1 VAKQTLSAHSTFDC
15 FADGLR
21 INWMHKRLIEENLNM
36 LRDRLLIMGGAA
48 EKAIMLSMR
57 SLIERDSELAGR
69 VVREDDAID
78 QMELEID
85 QMCVDVLV
93 LRQPA
98 AGDLR
103 FVVSVARTAPTVER
117 IADHAVNIAKHALSL
132 NNQPAI
138 DARIDLSVMAKV
150 VQDMLVEGLDAFT
163 SGDPDRAQSTI
174 ARDDDV
180 DELYDTLYD
189 QVIEA
194 MKRNP
199 SSVARGAEW
208 LFVLKHLERIAD
220 YVTNI
225 CEQIVYMSRGQ
236 VIKHTV
242 W

>member
-1 VAKQTLSAHSTFDC
+1 MALELT
-15 FADGLR
+15 
-21 INWMHKRLIEENLNM
+21 RLIEENLDM
-36 LRDRLLIMGGAA
+36 LRDKLLIMGGAA

-57 SLIERDSELAGR
+57 ALIERDSELAAR

-93 LRQPA
+93 LKQPA

-132 NNQPAI
+132 NNQPEI
-138 DARIDLSVMAKV
+138 GGHIDLSTMAKV
-150 VQDMLVEGLDAFT
+150 VQDMLVDGLDAFT
-163 SGDPDRAQSTI
+163 SGDPERARVTI
-174 ARDDDV
+174 ARDDEV
-180 DELYDTLYD
+180 DELYDRLYD
-189 QVIEA
+189 QVIDS
-194 MKRNP
+194 MKRDP
-199 SSVARGAEW
+199 SAVPRGAEW

-225 CEQIVYMSRGQ
+225 CEQIEYMARGQ

>member
-1 VAKQTLSAHSTFDC
+1 
-15 FADGLR
+15 
-21 INWMHKRLIEENLNM
+21 MHNRLIEENLNR
-36 LRDRLLIMGGAA
+36 LRDKLLIMGGAA

-57 SLIERDSELAGR
+57 ALIGRDSELAER

-93 LRQPA
+93 LKQPA

-103 FVVSVARTAPTVER
+103 FVVSVARTAPIVER
-117 IADHAVNIAKHALSL
+117 IADHAVNIAKHAISL
-132 NNQPAI
+132 NNEPEIGAH
-138 DARIDLSVMAKV
+138 IDLSAIAKV

-163 SGDPDRAQSTI
+163 SGDPERARVTI
-174 ARDDDV
+174 ARDDEV
-180 DELYDTLYD
+180 DELYDRLYD
-189 QVIEA
+189 QVIDA
-194 MKRNP
+194 MKHNP
-199 SSVARGAEW
+199 STVSRGAEW

>member
-1 VAKQTLSAHSTFDC
+1 
-15 FADGLR
+15 
-21 INWMHKRLIEENLNM
+21 MHKRLIEENLNL
-36 LRDRLLIMGGAA
+36 LRDKLLIMGGAA

-57 SLIERDSELAGR
+57 ALIERDSELAER

-93 LRQPA
+93 LKQPA

-132 NNQPAI
+132 NNAPEIGAL
-138 DARIDLSVMAKV
+138 IDLSSMAKV
-150 VQDMLVEGLDAFT
+150 VQDMLVDGLDAFT
-163 SGDPDRAQSTI
+163 SGDPERAQTTI
-174 ARDDDV
+174 ARDDEV
-180 DELYDTLYD
+180 DQLYDRLYD
-189 QVIEA
+189 QVIDA
-194 MKRNP
+194 MKRDP
-199 SSVARGAEW
+199 STVSRGAEW

-225 CEQIVYMSRGQ
+225 CEQIVYMARGQ